1 MVERET
7 VKMTNGSGEIYEEFL
22 TRNGA
27 MGCKTGKLVIIVVA
41 MVVWLMWCA
50 CLRVRGEHDCPEKR
64 K

>member
-7 VKMTNGSGEIYEEFL
+7 VKMTNRSGGIYEGFL
-22 TRNGA
+22 TRDGA
-27 MGCKTGKLVIIVVA
+27 MRCKTGKLVIVVA

-50 CLRVRGEHDCPEKR
+50 CLRVGGEHDCPEQR